1 MVMFACETV
10 PTPMYG
16 ESLLASALYDTVV
29 EEISSKDLEHLEDA
43 LEQVADEK
51 KGLKLEQQDLDAL
64 KEDVHEYHEVSRSQ
78 PHKK

>member
-1 MVMFACETV
+1 MVMFLCKTV
-10 PTPMYG
+10 PSPVYG
-16 ESLLASALYDTVV
+16 ELLLAPALYDIV

-64 KEDVHEYHEVSRSQ
+64 KEDVHEYHEVSRS
-78 PHKK
+78 

>member
-1 MVMFACETV
+1 MVMFLCETV
-10 PTPMYG
+10 PSPVYG
-16 ESLLASALYDTVV
+16 ELLLAPALYDIV

-64 KEDVHEYHEVSRSQ
+64 KEDVHEYHEVSRS
-78 PHKK
+78 